1 MKAFKVVGFRPYS
14 GEYEGRKYSGYFVHA
29 VTDGADR
36 GVTGERV
43 QEIKVKSKLG
53 YTPCVGDQIFINY
66 DEFGISEI
74 KLFDE

>member
-14 GEYEGRKYSGYFVHA
+14 GEYEGRKYSGYFVHV

-43 QEIKVKSKLG
+43 QEIKVKQKHN
-53 YTPCVGDQIFINY
+53 YVPCVGDQIFVTY
-66 DEFGISEI
+66 DEYGISEI
-74 KLFDE
+74 KPFDE